1 MTSKFLWASFV
12 LNLPIN
18 AQPSIPTSFLRVV
31 KIAAQQLTSHLLV
44 KNHNSGF
51 PLLWMLATRLHVQVD
66 ISVSIRPMS
75 ER

>member
-18 AQPSIPTSFLRVV
+18 AQPFIPTSFLRIVTQP

-44 KNHNSGF
+44 KNHSSGF
-51 PLLWMLATRLHVQVD
+51 PLLWMLATRLHV
-66 ISVSIRPMS
+66 
-75 ER
+75 